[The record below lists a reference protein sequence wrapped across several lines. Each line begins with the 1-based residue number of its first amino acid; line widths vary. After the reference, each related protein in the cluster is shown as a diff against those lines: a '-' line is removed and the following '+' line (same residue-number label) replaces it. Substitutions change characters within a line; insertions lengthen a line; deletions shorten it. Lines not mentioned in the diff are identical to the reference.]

1 MHDTPK
7 NAPPTYVEAVQ
18 RLRKVFET
26 AAAWKEN
33 TTAPPLK
40 HQQVRMQEIRPA
52 QQQLCNTPLPKPQSS
67 IPIVSDDEDSDSDIS
82 ISEDEEKEERII
94 KKLKSLIQFE

>member
-18 RLRKVFET
+18 RLRKVFES
-26 AAAWKEN
+26 AAKRTKN

-40 HQQVRMQEIRPA
+40 HQQVRMQEIKPA
-52 QQQLCNTPLPKPQSS
+52 HQQLCNTPFPKPKPS
-67 IPIVSDDEDSDSDIS
+67 ISIVSDDEYSDEEDSD
-82 ISEDEEKEERII
+82 DESMTGNNRHIDEPIPP
-94 KKLKSLIQFE
+94 